1 MAAGFL
7 APLFILGLSGGVGT
21 QAGFITPLP
30 VFPAGANSAVQAGF
44 QNPLPVWMGGAGPPV
59 EPEPEI
65 AARRK
70 GGGYTPPDYRARLL
84 QEDEEILAVI
94 MAYMETRH

>member
-30 VFPAGANSAVQAGF
+30 VFPAGANAAVQAGF
-44 QNPLPVWMGGAGPPV
+44 QNPLPVWMGGAGLPV
-59 EPEPEI
+59 EPEPET
-65 AARRK
+65 RRK
-70 GGGYTPPDYRARLL
+70 GGGYTPDRRHWERLHR
-84 QEDEEILAVI
+84 EDEEILAVI
-94 MAYMETRH
+94 MAYMETKH